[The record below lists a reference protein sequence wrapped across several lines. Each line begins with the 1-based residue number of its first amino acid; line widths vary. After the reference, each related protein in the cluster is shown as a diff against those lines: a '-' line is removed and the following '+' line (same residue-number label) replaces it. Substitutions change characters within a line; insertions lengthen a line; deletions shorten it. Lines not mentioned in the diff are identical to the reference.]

1 MYSRTLPWGAL
12 PLFCLLAACQSYDAP
27 PEVTLATTEDGTI
40 IEGQP
45 LELLFSEPIQASSLT
60 VAIYPTELTQEGD
73 LAPGV
78 VAQVEG
84 CTAATSPCGETTL
97 EVAEDGLSATLVPG
111 SQVGPLGSP
120 LLLEVGAGL
129 SDQGGNAW
137 AIPQQL
143 SFQISP
149 DPAQVS
155 DEPVQVQSGV
165 YVLLAETT
173 EPLPVVIRIL
183 TDVTVLEDGQ
193 MRMAGAKG
201 AIVEGAARNSVIPEE
216 MFVDEGESGFGV
228 FIQGNVVAREGE
240 RFLNTDPFSV
250 DLTVLGIRVVMSG
263 LLLTG
268 KVVTNEETGD
278 DELTGTLSFE
288 QLLLYTTDNP
298 IEFNREQV
306 PPVPFLGRFIPA
318 DQVPAGTPE
327 LCGELCGTV
336 TVQCV
341 PPESFPG
348 DGFCQ

>member
-1 MYSRTLPWGAL
+1 
-12 PLFCLLAACQSYDAP
+12 
-27 PEVTLATTEDGTI
+27 
-40 IEGQP
+40 
-45 LELLFSEPIQASSLT
+45 
-60 VAIYPTELTQEGD
+60 
-73 LAPGV
+73 
-78 VAQVEG
+78 
-84 CTAATSPCGETTL
+84 
-97 EVAEDGLSATLVPG
+97 
-111 SQVGPLGSP
+111 
-120 LLLEVGAGL
+120 
-129 SDQGGNAW
+129 
-137 AIPQQL
+137 
-143 SFQISP
+143 
-149 DPAQVS
+149 
-155 DEPVQVQSGV
+155 
-165 YVLLAETT
+165 
-173 EPLPVVIRIL
+173 
-183 TDVTVLEDGQ
+183 
-193 MRMAGAKG
+193 
-201 AIVEGAARNSVIPEE
+201 